1 MNRPVV
7 ALLYDFDKTLGTK
20 DMQEFKFIPSLSLSA
35 SEFWQGANDLAK
47 AEKMDGVLAY
57 MYYMLVMAK
66 AKNKPIRREE
76 LVAQGKSVEF
86 FKGVEEWFDRINA
99 YGEEAGVVVEHYV
112 LSSGLK
118 EMIEGTSI
126 ADKFTKIFASEFHYD
141 GKGDAV
147 WAKLAVN
154 YTAKT
159 QFVYRINKG
168 VLDISNNKQLN
179 ESTPDSDR
187 RVKFTN
193 MIYIGDGLTDV
204 PCMKLVRSGGG
215 TSIALYTGEVSE
227 FVQNMVDRNRVD
239 YAFPADYSEGSPLD
253 SLMKKLLHKLAIDNV
268 LDDERKRQ
276 RKK

>member
-1 MNRPVV
+1 MEPVV

-20 DMQEFKFIPSLSLSA
+20 DMQEFEFIPSLSLSA
-35 SEFWQGANDLAK
+35 GEFWQGANDLAK

-57 MYYMLVMAK
+57 MYYMLTMAK

-86 FKGVEEWFDRINA
+86 FKGVEGWFDRINA
-99 YGEEAGVVVEHYV
+99 YGEDAGVKVEHYV

-126 ADKFTKIFASEFHYD
+126 AEKFTKIFASEFHYD
-141 GKGDAV
+141 ENGDAV

-168 VLDISNNKQLN
+168 VLDISNDKELN
-179 ESTPDSDR
+179 ESTPDSNR

-204 PCMKLVRSGGG
+204 PCMKLVRSSGG
-215 TSIALYTGEVSE
+215 TSIALYSGEINS
-227 FVQNMVDRNRVD
+227 FIQNMIDRNRVD
-239 YAFPADYSEGSPLD
+239 YAFPADYSEGSQLD
-253 SLMKKLLHKLAIDNV
+253 SLMKNLLRKLAIDNA
-268 LDDERKRQ
+268 LDDERRRQ
-276 RKK
+276 RKQ